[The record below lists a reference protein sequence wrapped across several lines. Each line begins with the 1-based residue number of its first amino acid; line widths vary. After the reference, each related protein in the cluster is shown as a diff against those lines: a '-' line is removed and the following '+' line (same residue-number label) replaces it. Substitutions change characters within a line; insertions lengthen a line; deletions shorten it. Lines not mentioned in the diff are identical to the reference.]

1 MKKYLVVTNIWGK
14 KEVTMWLSKD
24 VFEEEKE
31 YFDTLEEA
39 EDFAWLFKEYASVY
53 PNPEKKLWD
62 SYFDKSKKYYNAKTK
77 LAYNTFKPG
86 ERLWGYVIADTEE
99 CKVLEW
105 GGLCM
110 YNISKKMDQ
119 RQVKDILFRGEDE
132 IPKDYVWDD
141 GEYEGWLQYRWGDG
155 KNALDYVEPEKPKK
169 VEILEDDDL
178 DNDSFD
184 EIDETYLD
192 GEDIENSFLKDED
205 REKLKRLMDRW

>member
-14 KEVTMWLSKD
+14 KEVTMWFSRD

-53 PNPEKKLWD
+53 PNPEKKTWD
-62 SYFDKSKKYYNAKTK
+62 NYRDRSNKYYNAKTK
-77 LAYNTFKPG
+77 LAYNNFKPG

-99 CKVLEW
+99 YKVIEW

-132 IPKDYVWDD
+132 IPKDYVWDS
-141 GEYEGWLQYRWGDG
+141 GEYEGWLQFRWGDG

-169 VEILEDDDL
+169 VKEEIEDDDSIDEL
-178 DNDSFD
+178 DDIYIDND
-184 EIDETYLD
+184 
-192 GEDIENSFLKDED
+192 DIENSFLKEED
-205 REKLKRLMDRW
+205 KEKLKRLIDRW